1 MNKPVFAT
9 QGELAIR
16 AQQRAA
22 RAAAKKPETL
32 AEAVSNEMGETLANL
47 EAQNLL
53 QVPENLVSAFGE
65 TIQSDFRLDHM
76 VDTLQNPNMINVI
89 ASEHR
94 VDLAACVW
102 SRVAES
108 AVDAAA
114 SAQAGSS
121 LEKMLCHEMAAMH
134 CVAMKLA
141 ARCL

>member
-1 MNKPVFAT
+1 MNRSVFAT

-16 AQQRAA
+16 AHQRAA

-32 AEAVSNEMGETLANL
+32 TEAVSNEMDETLAKR
-47 EAQNLL
+47 EAEDLL
-53 QVPENLVSAFGE
+53 QLPENLISALGE
-65 TIQSDFRLDHM
+65 TVQSDFRLDHM

-114 SAQAGSS
+114 SAQAGN
-121 LEKMLCHEMAAMH
+121 
-134 CVAMKLA
+134 
-141 ARCL
+141 